1 MLKVLMIRKKITGLN
16 KTLEETRKNK
26 AEAETRQAELKKR
39 EADIEAAIAEAE
51 TDEEKEAVEE
61 AIQTF
66 ETDSKTNNEELA
78 SFESTI
84 ADLETEVADLEKEI
98 EELERTQAQVDEP
111 ATPEPKPTE
120 RKDTHMASFKT
131 RTLNTMTMAEREALV
146 ARSDIQET
154 LATVRSMLKRE
165 ITGTEYLINTTV
177 LGIVR
182 ANVADYSKLINRVN
196 LVRRTGN
203 GRVITQ
209 GVIPEAI
216 WTECCANIN
225 QVDFSFGQVE
235 LDCYKV
241 AAYVPVCNAV
251 IEDSDIDLLDE
262 ILVGLNQALGYALD
276 KAITYGLGTKMP
288 TGVVTAIAGTSNVQQ
303 LEAATGVEM
312 YANLITAGGVA
323 NGDYSRGTKTWLMN
337 EKTYTKLIANSLQID
352 AAGALVAGMS
362 GRMPGVGGDIEVLN
376 FIPDDNIIVG
386 YFDLYT
392 LQERAGWTY
401 RISEDAHFIEDETL
415 VKVRARYDGKPVV
428 NTAFALI
435 GLGVA
440 PTTAIQFAGQ
450 PEPETPS
457 TEPETETTEG

>member
-1 MLKVLMIRKKITGLN
+1 MLKVLMLRKKITGLN

-39 EADIEAAIAEAE
+39 EADLEAAIAEAE
-51 TDEEKEAVEE
+51 TDEEKETVEE

-66 ETDSKTNNEELA
+66 ETDNKTNNEELA
-78 SFESTI
+78 SYESTI

-98 EELERTQAQVDEP
+98 EELERTQAQVEEP
-111 ATPEPKPTE
+111 TTPGPIPESKPTE
-120 RKDTHMASFKT
+120 RKDIHMASFKT

-146 ARSDIQET
+146 ARNDIQET

-182 ANVADYSKLINRVN
+182 ANIADYSKLINRVN

-225 QVDFSFGQVE
+225 SVDFSFGQVE

-276 KAITYGLGTKMP
+276 KAIIYGTGVKMP
-288 TGVVTAIAGTSNVQQ
+288 TGIVTSIANTANAQTLTAS
-303 LEAATGVEM
+303 TGIDIFTG
-312 YANLITAGGVA
+312 LIAAGGAA
-323 NGDYSRGTKTWLMN
+323 NGNYSRGTKTWLMN
-337 EKTYTKLIANSLQID
+337 ERTYTNIIANSLQVD

-362 GRMPGVGGDIEVLN
+362 GKMPGVGGDIEVLN
-376 FIPDDNIIVG
+376 FIPDNNVIVG

-401 RISEDAHFIEDETL
+401 RISEDVHFIEDETL
-415 VKVRARYDGKPVV
+415 VKVRARYDGKPVIP
-428 NTAFALI
+428 TAFTVM
-435 GLGVA
+435 GLGVE
-440 PTTAIQFAGQ
+440 PTTEIEFAGQ
-450 PEPETPS
+450 SETG
-457 TEPETETTEG
+457 EG